1 MAENLDVL
9 DEQDVLPVLE
19 VRVLDKNRKSS
30 FRLRRFTNFPAAETV
45 KDMKT
50 ALQLHMPD
58 IKDVENWQIGYV
70 LDRNK
75 KYAIETDDE
84 LKNACVHFKQ
94 GYQMW
99 LDTSPIKP
107 AASKRQADKTAPG
120 KL

>member
-9 DEQDVLPVLE
+9 DERDVLPVLE

-84 LKNACVHFKQ
+84 LK
-94 GYQMW
+94 
-99 LDTSPIKP
+99 
-107 AASKRQADKTAPG
+107 KRVCTLQTRIPNVVRYISDKTSSIEETS
-120 KL
+120 

>member
-1 MAENLDVL
+1 
-9 DEQDVLPVLE
+9 
-19 VRVLDKNRKSS
+19 
-30 FRLRRFTNFPAAETV
+30 
-45 KDMKT
+45 
-50 ALQLHMPD
+50 MPD
-58 IKDVENWQIGYV
+58 IKDVKHWQIGYV

-84 LKNACVHFKQ
+84 LKNACVHFKH

-107 AASKRQADKTAPG
+107 AASKRQADKTVPF